1 MTVKMQQDNFSIR
14 QGDTATRV
22 LTVLDTD
29 DVAVN
34 ITGATLRLH
43 IRAKGS
49 TTDAITAPTLSL
61 TTPASGI
68 ATLTISATDTA
79 TLSAA
84 TTYLYEIEMVDS
96 GGAITTPLDGL
107 LYVQED
113 RG

>member
-1 MTVKMQQDNFSIR
+1 MSQVNYTVK
-14 QGDTATRV
+14 QGDTFTR
-22 LTVLDTD
+22 TVTITD
-29 DVAVN
+29 ASDVAVN

-49 TTDAITAPTLSL
+49 TTDAITAPTLTL

-68 ATLTISATDTA
+68 ATMVISASDTA

-107 LYVQED
+107 LYVQAD
-113 RG
+113 LG

>member
-1 MTVKMQQDNFSIR
+1 MSQVNYTVK
-14 QGDTATRV
+14 QGDTFTRT
-22 LTVLDTD
+22 LTITD
-29 DVAVN
+29 AAGVAVN

-49 TTDAITAPTLSL
+49 TTDAITAPTLTL

-107 LYVQED
+107 LYAQED

>member
-1 MTVKMQQDNFSIR
+1 MTQVNFTAK
-14 QGDTATRV
+14 QGDTLTR
-22 LTVLDTD
+22 TVTITD
-29 DVAVN
+29 ADGVAVN
-34 ITGATLRLH
+34 ITGATLTLH

-49 TTDAITAPTLSL
+49 TSDAITAPTLSL

-68 ATLTISATDTA
+68 ATMTISATDTA
-79 TLSAA
+79 LLSAA
-84 TTYLYEIEMVDS
+84 TTYLFEIEMVDS

>member
-1 MTVKMQQDNFSIR
+1 MSQVNYTVK
-14 QGDTATRV
+14 QGDTFTR
-22 LTVLDTD
+22 TVTITD
-29 DVAVN
+29 ANDVAVN

-68 ATLTISATDTA
+68 ATMTISATDTA

-84 TTYLYEIEMVDS
+84 TTYLYEVEMVDS

-107 LYVQED
+107 LYVQAD
-113 RG
+113 LG

>member
-1 MTVKMQQDNFSIR
+1 MSQVNYTVKQC
-14 QGDTATRV
+14 DTFTR
-22 LTVLDTD
+22 TVTITD
-29 DVAVN
+29 ADGVAVN

-49 TTDAITAPTLSL
+49 TTDAITAPTLTL

-68 ATLTISATDTA
+68 ATMIISASDTA